1 MTKKIS
7 KKTILHDEVQ
17 TRISKMLYNQN
28 ILYKNN
34 PINNTETNAR
44 LIKSF
49 LYKQISNKYP
59 KYNSFDKIST
69 INKLNDNELYNLLE
83 GLPNLDEYY
92 TNIQQNKEKRTK
104 ENKDK
109 LVNNS
114 ENIKEH
120 DSQIILSSNETVS
133 TESSESDNSNKSD
146 NSDKLDKSTENIE
159 TDNFTKD
166 DNEELNNNF
175 NLTDKIISIVRN
187 FVIAYTFYKIYK
199 WFV

>member
-1 MTKKIS
+1 
-7 KKTILHDEVQ
+7 
-17 TRISKMLYNQN
+17 MLYNQN

-34 PINNTETNAR
+34 PINNTEINAR

-49 LYKQISNKYP
+49 LYKEISNKYP

-69 INKLNDNELYNLLE
+69 INKLNDNELSNLLE
-83 GLPNLDEYY
+83 GLPDLDEYY
-92 TNIQQNKEKRTK
+92 TNIQQSKEKRTK

-120 DSQIILSSNETVS
+120 DFKNIKEHDSQIISSSNETVS
-133 TESSESDNSNKSD
+133 TESSESDNS
-146 NSDKLDKSTENIE
+146 DKSTENIE

>member
-17 TRISKMLYNQN
+17 TKISKMLYNQH

-69 INKLNDNELYNLLE
+69 INKLNDNELSNLLE
-83 GLPNLDEYY
+83 ELPNLDEYY
-92 TNIQQNKEKRTK
+92 TNIQQSKEKRTK

-120 DSQIILSSNETVS
+120 DSQIISSPNETVS
-133 TESSESDNSNKSD
+133 TESSESDKS
-146 NSDKLDKSTENIE
+146 DKSTENIE

-175 NLTDKIISIVRN
+175 NLTDKIITIVRN
-187 FVIAYTFYKIYK
+187 FVIVYTFYKIYK

>member
-17 TRISKMLYNQN
+17 TKISKMLYNQH

-69 INKLNDNELYNLLE
+69 INKLNDNELSNLLE
-83 GLPNLDEYY
+83 GLPDLDEYY
-92 TNIQQNKEKRTK
+92 KNIQQNKEKRTK

-120 DSQIILSSNETVS
+120 DSQIISSPNETVS
-133 TESSESDNSNKSD
+133 TESSESDKS
-146 NSDKLDKSTENIE
+146 DKSTENIE

-175 NLTDKIISIVRN
+175 NLTDKIITIVRN
-187 FVIAYTFYKIYK
+187 FVIVYTFYKIYK